1 MAAYII
7 AMIKVTDPQSYEEYR
22 QKVPAVIAAYGG
34 RYLLRGGALER
45 LEGEADLH
53 RVVVL
58 EFPNMAKL
66 KAF

>member
-1 MAAYII
+1 VAAYII